1 MIELHRT
8 DESIQADEIENKFK
22 ELVIAHKVKYHTEDR
37 DDYDATLP
45 FIKENDAIYSGPEEI
60 DNFIRELSGELHQM
74 RIYTSDS
81 CYIDPDTGN
90 TC

>member
-8 DESIQADEIENKFK
+8 NESTRADEIENRFK
-22 ELVIAHKVKYHTEDR
+22 ELVIAHKVKYHPPETSDS
-37 DDYDATLP
+37 THPLP
-45 FIKENDAIYSGPEEI
+45 FIKENDKIYSNRDEI
-60 DNFIRELSGELHQM
+60 DHFLRELSGELHQM

-81 CYIDPDTGN
+81 CYIDPNTGE